1 MRFSAR
7 RRCASTRCGG
17 RSSRGDS
24 LRWQRQREKPA
35 PGYPTLE
42 DVDSAQALAE
52 YPSSKRIYEATA
64 HRLRRRQRAGIGNL
78 TVRRIIVGT
87 MDVPPVQFTRTS
99 DGVSIA
105 YTVAGSGPPLVYCW
119 GTTSSHTELFW
130 RSPGLRAP
138 LEQMSAHFTV
148 YQFDWRNTGSSTRGV
163 PFGRDEWIRDM
174 EAVFSLF
181 DGPANIVAGGPPVA
195 PYVAHHQE
203 RIRRW
208 VTFNQHRW
216 PERIPAVRAAAQIPS
231 LFSLDA
237 AWVRLNARR
246 LAGEVPEAT
255 LRDYQELTLSCCDRG
270 YSAQVQPMISS
281 WDITP
286 YLERIA
292 VPTLVVHRR
301 GLGAEIG
308 ADYAAHIAGAQLYLV
323 EGSSWLM
330 PGEEDPVPAILAF
343 LTGEELVP
351 SAAVPTGALGLGGLS
366 PRECEVLA
374 LIAAGKTNPEIAH
387 ALTITTATASK
398 HVHNILE
405 KLGMSRRS
413 EAAAWWASNGK
424 GH

>member
-1 MRFSAR
+1 MPVAERHL
-7 RRCASTRCGG
+7 
-17 RSSRGDS
+17 RS
-24 LRWQRQREKPA
+24 
-35 PGYPTLE
+35 
-42 DVDSAQALAE
+42 
-52 YPSSKRIYEATA
+52 
-64 HRLRRRQRAGIGNL
+64 RRQPPTRSATGWLDRDGTL
-78 TVRRIIVGT
+78 VGA
-87 MDVPPVQFTRTS
+87 MDAPPVQFTRTS

-105 YTVAGSGPPLVYCW
+105 YTVAGSGPPLVFCW

-130 RSPGLRAP
+130 RSPGLRVP
-138 LEQMSAHFTV
+138 VEQMSAHFTV

-163 PFGRDEWIRDM
+163 PFGRDEWIRDL

-181 DGPANIVAGGPPVA
+181 DGPANVVAGGPPVA

-216 PERIPAVRAAAQIPS
+216 PERIPAVRAAAQIAS
-231 LFSLDA
+231 LYSLDA
-237 AWVRLNARR
+237 AWVRLDARR
-246 LAGEVPEAT
+246 LAGEVSEAT

-281 WDITP
+281 WDVTP

-330 PGEEDPVPAILAF
+330 PGEEDPIPAILAF
-343 LTGEELVP
+343 LTGDDERLP
-351 SAAVPTGALGLGGLS
+351 TAAAPAGALGLGGLS
-366 PRECEVLA
+366 KRECEVLA
-374 LIAAGKTNPEIAH
+374 LIAAGKTNAEIAH

-398 HVHNILE
+398 HCTTF
-405 KLGMSRRS
+405 SRS
-413 EAAAWWASNGK
+413 WG
-424 GH
+424 